1 MPIMPV
7 FLPQVGC
14 RQRCIFCDQT
24 SVTGVLNPP
33 SIQELE
39 HKARQYEAQGRFE
52 IAFYGGSFSGL
63 AYERQLM
70 YLKWA
75 KKWFDSGKVSCV
87 RISTRPDMISEN
99 SVQILHL
106 HGVRIIEIG
115 AQSFDE
121 EVLRLANRGHTP
133 ADVEKAVRIAK
144 KFGMKVGIHLMVG
157 LPGDSPDKDM
167 FSAHE
172 VIRLKADLCRIHPT
186 IILKNS
192 LLAEH
197 YRNGNYHPI
206 DLETAVDIVSEMFI
220 ILQSRGVLV
229 NRIGLYVPPDLTQ
242 NIVAGPYSPRFG
254 ELVKIQAM
262 QKIIDFLSPS
272 KVIFTDKEWNWI
284 RQLNNRSIAK
294 IELLKGDNFRI
305 ITSSAS
311 LTLEK
316 AFLEYALQEVQ

>member
-7 FLPQVGC
+7 FLPQIGC
-14 RQRCIFCDQT
+14 RQRCIFCDQV
-24 SVTGVLNPP
+24 SVTGVVNLPP
-33 SIQELE
+33 IQELE
-39 HKARQYEAQGRFE
+39 HKAKQYETQGRFE

-63 AYERQLM
+63 EHEQQLM

-75 KKWFDSGKVSCV
+75 KKWIDSGKVSCV
-87 RISTRPDMISEN
+87 RVSTRPDMLSES
-99 SVQILHL
+99 SVRILHRY
-106 HGVRIIEIG
+106 GVRIIEIG

-133 ADVEKAVRIAK
+133 ADVEEAVRIVK
-144 KFGMKVGIHLMVG
+144 EFGMKVGIHLMVG

-192 LLAEH
+192 PLAEL
-197 YRNGNYHPI
+197 YRNGSYYPI
-206 DLETAVDIVSEMFI
+206 DLESAVDIVSEMFI
-220 ILQSRGVLV
+220 ILQSRGVRV
-229 NRIGLYVPPDLTQ
+229 NRIGLYIPPDLTP
-242 NIVAGPYSPRFG
+242 NIVDGPYNPRFG
-254 ELVKIQAM
+254 ELVKIKAM

-272 KVIFTDKEWNWI
+272 KIVFTNKEWNWI
-284 RQLNNRSIAK
+284 RQLDNHSIEK
-294 IELLKGDNFRI
+294 IEFLKGDNFRI
-305 ITSSAS
+305 ITSNAS

-316 AFLEYALQEVQ
+316 AFLEYTLQEVQ